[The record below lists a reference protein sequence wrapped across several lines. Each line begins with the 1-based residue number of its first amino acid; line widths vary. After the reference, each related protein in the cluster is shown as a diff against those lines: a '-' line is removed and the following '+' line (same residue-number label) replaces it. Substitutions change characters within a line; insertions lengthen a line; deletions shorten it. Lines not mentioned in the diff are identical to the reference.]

1 MMYEPEYTREFY
13 NVYGEKEWA
22 RLEVRPYGRLQA
34 IIHEDFINRYIR
46 PGMRLLDAGSG
57 PGRFS
62 IIAAKNACKVTI
74 LDISDI
80 QLELAEKKINEAG
93 LRGFVERFLREDIAT
108 LSGLADNCFDITL
121 CFGGALSYV
130 CEKRFAAAR
139 ELVRVTKPGGVILVS
154 VMSLAGSA
162 LSSVTIPSLPMLEN
176 PETEVSGI
184 PPLFPV
190 IETGDLPGFPSKSG
204 MDHAPMHLYVA
215 DELGKLFGGCTVLE
229 IAGSNVTFREHS
241 QSGEKIAE
249 SPKAWDTLVKLE
261 KKLNHDPGLVNSGSH
276 IIVAVRKNETEPF
289 SQGRLSNKIDING

>member
-13 NVYGEKEWA
+13 NAYGEREWA
-22 RLEVRPYGRLQA
+22 RLETRPYGRLQA
-34 IIHEDFINRYIR
+34 IIHEDFIGRYIE
-46 PGMRLLDAGSG
+46 PGMRVLDAGSG

-62 IIAAKNACKVTI
+62 IFAAKNAVKVTV

-80 QLELAEKKINEAG
+80 QLKLAEAKINEAG
-93 LRGFVERFLREDIAT
+93 MRGFVERFLRGDIAD
-108 LSGLADNCFDITL
+108 LSDLADNCFDITL

-130 CEKRFAAAR
+130 CEKRFAAGK
-139 ELVRVTKPGGVILVS
+139 ELIRVTKPGGIILVS
-154 VMSLAGSA
+154 VMSLMGAA
-162 LSSVTIPSLPMLEN
+162 LSSVTIPSIAMLEN

-204 MDHAPMHLYVA
+204 MNHAPMHLYTA
-215 DELGKLFGGCTVLE
+215 DELGQLFDGCIVLE
-229 IAGSNVTFREHS
+229 TAGSNVTFREHS

-261 KKLNHDPGLVNSGSH
+261 KKLNHKPGLVDSGSH
-276 IIVAVRKNETEPF
+276 IIMAFRK
-289 SQGRLSNKIDING
+289 